1 MCGILVIDSN
11 TAPNIKKHS
20 ISIIKQRGPDQLSTL
35 EYDGYLFCH
44 SRLIISGDIANGQQP
59 MSNNKYIFLFNG
71 EIYNTHYLSAIV
83 NPLENFKSDTQLIF
97 EGFLKYGIAFFNA
110 CDGPFAIVIY
120 DKENKSF
127 TCLRD
132 HLGEKPLFVTTHLSK
147 KIISS
152 DLRVFSIFKSVEK
165 TAFINIVSKGYCS
178 RQDTLY
184 HDVKRVNPLIPKGE
198 FYDSYLAFVRS
209 ICFFDLRDTLSLISK
224 NIFYPNS
231 CLLLSGGVDST
242 LVAALLKDHGTVNT
256 YTLSDLS
263 SQLTDES
270 CSAIRNSKKL
280 KLPHALL
287 KIHDVYEFD
296 NVMATLADMSE
307 PIGDPGIFNQH
318 MCIKLLKN
326 NYKVVFVGTAADEI
340 FAGYE
345 RYKFLL
351 IILIIS
357 YLPLRIRLL
366 LRKLLFF
373 FFKSS
378 EIRERINK
386 LLSFSNISSIEQDRQ
401 SFLPNQL
408 FASFDS
414 ITFIN
419 GMEARTPFTSIAL
432 RPFWV
437 TTCLTHTFSFLFLK
451 HRLKIMLL
459 AYKINLFAKTKKGFT
474 NEYSKIISKPY
485 FRVRNY
491 FNIPIQSELQ
501 LVRLFILEKWL
512 ELNSPLFANSH
523 TDDY

>member
-1 MCGILVIDSN
+1 MCGILVIDAN
-11 TAPNIKKHS
+11 VAPRIKEHS
-20 ISIIKQRGPDQLSTL
+20 ISIIRQRGPDQLSTL

-59 MSNNKYIFLFNG
+59 MSNNRYIFLFNG

-97 EGFLKYGIAFFNA
+97 EGFLKYGSAFLNA

-120 DKENKSF
+120 DKKNKTF
-127 TCLRD
+127 TCFRD
-132 HLGEKPLFVTTHLSK
+132 HLGEKPLFITTHLSK

-152 DLRVFSIFKSVEK
+152 DLRVFSSFKSIDK
-165 TAFINIVSKGYCS
+165 AAFIDIVLNGYCS
-178 RQDTLY
+178 LQDTLY
-184 HDVKRVNPLIPKGE
+184 DGVKRVNVLIPKGH

-209 ICFFDLRDTLSLISK
+209 ICFFSLRDTLSLISK

-242 LVAALLKDHGTVNT
+242 LVSVLLMKHGTVNT
-256 YTLSDLS
+256 YTLSDSS
-263 SQLTDES
+263 SQLNDES
-270 CSAIRNSKKL
+270 LSAIKNSNKL
-280 KLPHALL
+280 KLPHAVL
-287 KIHDVYEFD
+287 KTRDVYEFD
-296 NVMATLADMSE
+296 HVMATLADMSE

-318 MCIKLLKN
+318 MCIQSLKN

-351 IILIIS
+351 IVSIVS
-357 YLPLRIRLL
+357 YLPRRLRLL

-378 EIRERINK
+378 EKREKINK
-386 LLSFSNISSIEQDRQ
+386 LLSFSHTSSIEQDRQ

-437 TTCLTHTFSFLFLK
+437 TTSLTHTFSFLFLK
-451 HRLKIMLL
+451 YRLKILLL
-459 AYKINLFAKTKKGFT
+459 AYKLNFFAKPKKGFT
-474 NEYSKIISKPY
+474 NEYSKIINKSY
-485 FRVRNY
+485 FKVQNC
-491 FNIPIQSELQ
+491 FKISTHSELQ
-501 LVRLFILEKWL
+501 LVRLFILEQWL
-512 ELNSPLFANSH
+512 ELNTPIFTDFH